1 VAIQCNKKWNIP
13 WFTKNVV
20 NNLML
25 ESNITYGW
33 EKVFNHDKELILA
46 SRNHYWENSTNDVV
60 TMFLMQGLR
69 DMSFVFVFTGNYH
82 LRTGKYMAIPSL
94 SYIFPG
100 IHWRADIGY
109 VAFGAARDNKEWVR
123 TDSSNST
130 GDYLFLRLRYE
141 F

>member
-1 VAIQCNKKWNIP
+1 
-13 WFTKNVV
+13 
-20 NNLML
+20 ML
-25 ESNITYGW
+25 ESSVTYGW
-33 EKVFNHDKELILA
+33 EKVLNHDKDLVLT
-46 SRNHYWENSTNDVV
+46 SRNYHWKNSSNDVI

-109 VAFGAARDNKEWVR
+109 VAYGAARNEWVK
-123 TDSSNST
+123 SEGSYPN